1 MFHVHRWRL
10 GHVHHLCGKKNEVF
24 VRKFAGY
31 SFRGSSLRIP
41 VRKKKIFLARR
52 RMSVD
57 MTVLRPFAREQ
68 PFSVWTEAWWALCS
82 VDPRRVEVID
92 KPRGGSLK
100 VSNGACDTSQPKQ
113 QKSKQ
118 QKYLKI
124 CEYAAAVDHGQ
135 VKVWHF
141 RVKFMK
147 CLWIF
152 IMWWIFV
159 ICASLFADVHYHCVS
174 VGMKGR
180 LRLTHFFCFLGAI
193 LSVPYSISPKV
204 FWIRAMSTKKSE
216 DNPGIAFVFQRY
228 FLFQSFL
235 TPATIGKAY
244 VTIALYCG
252 QCFRCVANPGVKL
265 SLFHEYDPRRT
276 VKAGD

>member
-1 MFHVHRWRL
+1 MCIICVE
-10 GHVHHLCGKKNEVF
+10 KKNEVF

-118 QKYLKI
+118 QKFLKI
-124 CEYAAAVDHGQ
+124 CEYTAAVDHGQ

-159 ICASLFADVHYHCVS
+159 ICASLFADMHYHCVS
-174 VGMKGR
+174 VGVKGR
-180 LRLTHFFCFLGAI
+180 LRLTHFFLFCF
-193 LSVPYSISPKV
+193 V
-204 FWIRAMSTKKSE
+204 FWGRFWVYR
-216 DNPGIAFVFQRY
+216 IAFHLRSFEYERCPQRR
-228 FLFQSFL
+228 
-235 TPATIGKAY
+235 ARTIQGSHLCSRGISY
-244 VTIALYCG
+244 SRV
-252 QCFRCVANPGVKL
+252 
-265 SLFHEYDPRRT
+265 S
-276 VKAGD
+276 